1 MLWPLF
7 ILPLVFARNFSID
20 WPGGDYNQKISLGDS
35 VTWKWQGGHDLVVW
49 HDLVVTSG
57 PDTSWGTSVLHSG
70 SYSHVFNTV
79 GEYLYKCT
87 IHSNMEGTITVIDNA
102 AKPQITCVKPD
113 ECSEWTCDN
122 WCKCYKS
129 TGFLPDNCQSPP
141 TDCKCE
147 RTPLSNITKIT
158 KITKIEQQIRQTN
171 NNINVWNQTNT
182 NNAAVDR
189 SRKVL
194 DKLQVKLK
202 REQEIDRQYN
212 VCCEANIASCLACHA
227 GKSIAD
233 YCSGNNAIQGCKP
246 TVCTMDMY
254 TCPDGTLL
262 SRNSDCAFP
271 GCPDKTP
278 SQCANCT
285 KWFDGC
291 NQCKCDADG
300 NKKCT
305 LKVCQKLRAP
315 MCLDDD
321 ECDKAKSWSLD
332 KTEECCDTGD
342 CLNGSEQHNCL
353 TKEVWTNKKRKWC
366 CKSKSIG
373 CEYLDCPHNCSSW
386 YDGCNTCTCKEG
398 ILGACTKKKCFRQEK
413 PRCLA
418 PLSNECVIVDCRSN
432 YIKVGQ
438 DKQGCGGKCVKYD
451 CRNKDGWEPGKRAW
465 CCINE
470 RRGCCPVVRC
480 ASPKPGCNRT
490 WEQDINKFGCLL
502 YPCGNDVCPKKT
514 RTKKNPQISILDSR
528 GIVRLSTTVNTGD
541 DPGKVTIQIMDTR
554 GRTRV
559 SLGAQN
565 ISMDTG
571 DDIIRR
577 RNIIRSIMTV
587 SDDVTIEIDKAGF
600 PSKHTRYFKDR
611 KVTDVVFTN
620 VRSKSSNNP
629 TNCNESDIN
638 LIRDDNN
645 TLAFE
650 IVLNKTGDQ
659 SFKCYEGTPLSLLTL
674 KERNAT
680 GKNKYEVHCWY
691 NNQWSKKN
699 NTFEETDYY
708 NCSRLPLYRH
718 FIGSDVATVAV
729 GTVGTVAVQTNNCT
743 VFPQKVVAGNP
754 TSLILTYKY
763 NVDYGDFIVYNSS
776 NFEIDELSE
785 KVNTTRPGTVMPMR
799 QNITFEKEGLYTII
813 GGSDTIACTVT
824 VIPPTPIE
832 TPTPAPTPT
841 PPPAPTPTP
850 TPTTTPTTQPAPT
863 PPPAP
868 TPITVVFGPGVS
880 KIEACAED
888 TVLVIWNGFHDLV
901 ETESA
906 DCSSNVTKEIWGTAT
921 NINQTFTIL
930 GGMIQGQTRYFK
942 CSHHCGPDKARI
954 EVTCPYEIAPNHRAP
969 INMSGSD
976 LEINGVIVAS
986 ILVVIIVAIL
996 LAILYRPRCDLHS
1009 EDDEVS
1015 VTNKEVDE
1023 LNELLLEKP
1032 LKWVP

>member
-1 MLWPLF
+1 MIFLYYLRPVVFCIIMLIVLLLF
-7 ILPLVFARNFSID
+7 LPLVFVRNVSAGIC
-20 WPGGDYNQKISLGDS
+20 GCN
-35 VTWKWQGGHDLVVW
+35 
-49 HDLVVTSG
+49 
-57 PDTSWGTSVLHSG
+57 
-70 SYSHVFNTV
+70 N
-79 GEYLYKCT
+79 
-87 IHSNMEGTITVIDNA
+87 ITVNDTA
-102 AKPQITCVKPD
+102 VKLQITLEECVNPQAPCKD
-113 ECSEWTCDN
+113 WSCDN

-129 TGFLPDNCQSPP
+129 TGFLPDSCQSPAT
-141 TDCKCE
+141 TDCKCRSE
-147 RTPLSNITKIT
+147 HMSLS
-158 KITKIEQQIRQTN
+158 KITKIEQQIHQTK

-182 NNAAVDR
+182 NNTAVDR
-189 SRKVL
+189 SREVL
-194 DKLQVKLK
+194 DKLQVKLM
-202 REQEIDRQYN
+202 REQEIDRQYK
-212 VCCEANIASCLACHA
+212 VCCEANIASCLACRD

-233 YCSGNNAIQGCKP
+233 YCSGNTAIQGCEP
-246 TVCTMDMY
+246 TACTMDMY

-262 SRNSDCAFP
+262 SKNSDCKFP
-271 GCPDKTP
+271 KCPDQTP
-278 SQCANCT
+278 PQCANCT

-291 NQCKCDADG
+291 NQCNCDADG

-305 LKVCQKLRAP
+305 LKVCQKPRAP

-321 ECDKAKSWSLD
+321 ECDKAKSWSSD
-332 KTEECCDTGD
+332 KSQECCDTD
-342 CLNGSEQHNCL
+342 NCLNGSEQHNCL

-373 CEYLDCPHNCSSW
+373 CEYLDCPRNCSSW
-386 YDGCNTCTCKEG
+386 YDGCNTCTCNEG
-398 ILGACTKKKCFRQEK
+398 IIGACTKKKCFRQEK

-418 PLSNECVIVDCRSN
+418 PLSNKCVNFTCRSN
-432 YIKVGQ
+432 YTKVGQ
-438 DKQGCGGKCVKYD
+438 DEKGCGGKCVKYD
-451 CRNKDGWEPGKRAW
+451 CRNKDGWEPGKRTW

-528 GIVRLSTTVNTGD
+528 GIVRLSTTVNTTGDD

-565 ISMDTG
+565 ISMDTD

-611 KVTDVVFTN
+611 KVTDVVFIN

-629 TNCNESDIN
+629 INCNESDIN
-638 LIRDDNN
+638 LIHDDNN

-674 KERNAT
+674 KEKNAS

-699 NTFEETDYY
+699 DTFEETDYY

-718 FIGSDVATVAV
+718 FIGSDVGTVAV
-729 GTVGTVAVQTNNCT
+729 GTNTT
-743 VFPQKVVAGNP
+743 P
-754 TSLILTYKY
+754 TS
-763 NVDYGDFIVYNSS
+763 V
-776 NFEIDELSE
+776 
-785 KVNTTRPGTVMPMR
+785 P
-799 QNITFEKEGLYTII
+799 
-813 GGSDTIACTVT
+813 A
-824 VIPPTPIE
+824 PTP
-832 TPTPAPTPT
+832 TTTTTPAPTPT
-841 PPPAPTPTP
+841 SV
-850 TPTTTPTTQPAPT
+850 
-863 PPPAP
+863 
-868 TPITVVFGPGVS
+868 PISVVFGSGVS
-880 KIEACAED
+880 KIEACAKD

-906 DCSSNVTKEIWGTAT
+906 DCSSNVTKEIWGDAT

-930 GGMIQGQTRYFK
+930 DGMIQGQTRYFK

-954 EVTCPYEIAPNHRAP
+954 EVTCPYEIDPNHRAP

-986 ILVVIIVAIL
+986 ILVVVIVAIL
-996 LAILYRPRCDLHS
+996 LVILYRPRAGEPPS
-1009 EDDEVS
+1009 EENDEGS